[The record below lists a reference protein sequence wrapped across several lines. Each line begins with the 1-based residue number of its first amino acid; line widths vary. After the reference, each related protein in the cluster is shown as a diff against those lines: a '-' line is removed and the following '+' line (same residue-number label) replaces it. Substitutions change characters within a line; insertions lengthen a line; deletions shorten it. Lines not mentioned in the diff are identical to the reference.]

1 MDPKNAA
8 INKIL
13 EKELREIYQ
22 DRLQKVEIQSIMDY
36 PMKENRYIVIYN
48 LNVAD
53 SYPII
58 RAKIVVDTATEELLT
73 YDPGLM

>member
-1 MDPKNAA
+1 MDSKALT
-8 INKIL
+8 INRIL

-22 DRLQKVEIQSIMDY
+22 NRFQTVEVQSIMRY

-53 SYPII
+53 FYPII
-58 RAKIVVDTATEELLT
+58 RAKIVVDTEKEKLLP

>member
-1 MDPKNAA
+1 MDSKALT
-8 INKIL
+8 INRIL

-22 DRLQKVEIQSIMDY
+22 NRFQKVEVQSIMGY

-58 RAKIVVDTATEELLT
+58 RAKIVVDTEKEELLP

>member
-1 MDPKNAA
+1 MDPKDPT
-8 INKIL
+8 INRIL
-13 EKELREIYQ
+13 EEGLREIYH
-22 DRLQKVEIQSIMDY
+22 DRLQKVEVQSIMGY

-58 RAKIVVDTATEELLT
+58 RAKIVVDTMQEELLP
-73 YDPGLM
+73 YDPGLL